1 MLDISISKKE
11 FGSKIIFE
19 NTNITIQE
27 NGIYGIV
34 GKNGE
39 GKTTLFKCMLSLTPF
54 EGKICFENEALKS
67 QRIAWCPTE
76 PALYEELT
84 AAEFYGFY
92 RELTTSIS
100 NNSNNSKMLFDV
112 TENQLIKNFS
122 TGMKKKT
129 YLNAVFQNDYPIYI
143 LDEPFNGLDLES
155 NYILVQYLKEKSKSS
170 IILISSHI
178 LEILYANCK
187 SIFVIKEK
195 KIVNFQKDDFQKI
208 EEKLFDT
215 L

>member
-11 FGSKIIFE
+11 FGNKIILE
-19 NTNITIQE
+19 NINIEIHE

-54 EGKICFENEALKS
+54 EGKISFDNETLKS
-67 QRIAWCPTE
+67 QKVAWCPTE

-84 AAEFYGFY
+84 AAEFYDFY
-92 RELTTSIS
+92 RELTSST
-100 NNSNNSKMLFDV
+100 SNNSKMLFDV

-122 TGMKKKT
+122 TGMKKKA

-155 NYILVQYLKEKSKSS
+155 NYILIQYLKEKSKSS

-178 LEILYANCK
+178 LEILYANCE
-187 SIFVIKEK
+187 SIFVIKDK
-195 KIVNFQKDDFQKI
+195 NIVNFQKDNFQKI
-208 EEKLFDT
+208 EEKLFQ
-215 L
+215 

>member
-54 EGKICFENEALKS
+54 EGKISFKSEALKS
-67 QRIAWCPTE
+67 QKIAWCPTE

-84 AAEFYGFY
+84 AAEFYDFY
-92 RELTTSIS
+92 RELTSST
-100 NNSNNSKMLFDV
+100 SNNSKMLFDV

-122 TGMKKKT
+122 TGMKKKA
-129 YLNAVFQNDYPIYI
+129 YLNAVFQNDYSIYI

-155 NYILVQYLKEKSKSS
+155 NYILIQYLKEKSKSS
-170 IILISSHI
+170 IIIISSHI

-187 SIFVIKEK
+187 SIFVIKDK
-195 KIVNFQKDDFQKI
+195 NIINFQKGDFQKI
-208 EEKLFDT
+208 EEKLFQ
-215 L
+215 

>member
-11 FGSKIIFE
+11 FGNKIIFE
-19 NTNITIQE
+19 NTTITIQQ

-54 EGKICFENEALKS
+54 EGKMSFEKDPLKI
-67 QRIAWCPTE
+67 QKIAWCPTE

-84 AAEFYGFY
+84 AAEFYDFY
-92 RELTTSIS
+92 RELTSST
-100 NNSNNSKMLFDV
+100 SNNSKMLFDV

-129 YLNAVFQNDYPIYI
+129 YLNAVFQNEYPIYI

-178 LEILYANCK
+178 LEILYANCE
-187 SIFVIKEK
+187 SIFVIKDK
-195 KIVNFQKDDFQKI
+195 DIVNFQKDNFQKI
-208 EEKLFDT
+208 EEKLFQ
-215 L
+215 

>member
-11 FGSKIIFE
+11 FGSKIILE
-19 NTNITIQE
+19 NTTITIQE

-54 EGKICFENEALKS
+54 EGKISFKSEVLKS
-67 QRIAWCPTE
+67 QKIAWCPTE

-84 AAEFYGFY
+84 AAEFYDFY
-92 RELTTSIS
+92 RELTSST
-100 NNSNNSKMLFDV
+100 SNNSKMLFDV

-129 YLNAVFQNDYPIYI
+129 YLNAVFQNEYPIYI

-178 LEILYANCK
+178 LEILYANCE
-187 SIFVIKEK
+187 SIFVIKNK
-195 KIVNFQKDDFQKI
+195 NIVNFQKGDYQKI
-208 EEKLFDT
+208 EQKLFQ
-215 L
+215 

>member
-19 NTNITIQE
+19 NTTITIQE

-54 EGKICFENEALKS
+54 EGKISFKSKALKS
-67 QRIAWCPTE
+67 QKIAWCPTE

-84 AAEFYGFY
+84 AAEFYDFY
-92 RELTTSIS
+92 RELTSST
-100 NNSNNSKMLFDV
+100 SNNSKMLFDV

-122 TGMKKKT
+122 TGMKKKA
-129 YLNAVFQNDYPIYI
+129 YLNAVFQNDYSIYI

-155 NYILVQYLKEKSKSS
+155 NYILIQYLKEKSKSS
-170 IILISSHI
+170 VILISSHI
-178 LEILYANCK
+178 LEILYANCE

-208 EEKLFDT
+208 EEKLFQ
-215 L
+215 

>member
-11 FGSKIIFE
+11 FGNKIIFE
-19 NTNITIQE
+19 NTTIKIQQ

-54 EGKICFENEALKS
+54 EGKMSFENDPLKI
-67 QRIAWCPTE
+67 QKIAWCPTE

-84 AAEFYGFY
+84 AAEFYDFY
-92 RELTTSIS
+92 RELTSST
-100 NNSNNSKMLFDV
+100 SNNSKMLFDV

-122 TGMKKKT
+122 TGMKKKA

-178 LEILYANCK
+178 LEILYANCE
-187 SIFVIKEK
+187 SIFVIKDK
-195 KIVNFQKDDFQKI
+195 DIVNFQKDNFQKI
-208 EEKLFDT
+208 EEKLFQ
-215 L
+215 

>member
-1 MLDISISKKE
+1 MLDISISEKE
-11 FGSKIIFE
+11 FANKIILE
-19 NTNITIQE
+19 NINIEIHK

-39 GKTTLFKCMLSLTPF
+39 GKTTLFKCMLSLTSF
-54 EGKICFENEALKS
+54 EGKISFENEALKS
-67 QRIAWCPTE
+67 QKALWCPTE

-84 AAEFYGFY
+84 ATEFYDFY
-92 RELTTSIS
+92 RELTSMT
-100 NNSNNSKMLFDV
+100 SNNSKMIFDV

-129 YLNAVFQNDYPIYI
+129 YLNAVFQNEYPIYI
-143 LDEPFNGLDLES
+143 LDEPFNGLDLEA

-178 LEILYANCK
+178 LEILYANCE
-187 SIFVIKEK
+187 SIFVIKDK
-195 KIVNFQKDDFQKI
+195 KIVNFQKSDFQKI
-208 EEKLFDT
+208 EEKLFQ
-215 L
+215 

>member
-11 FGSKIIFE
+11 FGNKIIFE
-19 NTNITIQE
+19 NANIKIQE

-34 GKNGE
+34 GKNGD

-54 EGKICFENEALKS
+54 EGKISFENEALKS
-67 QRIAWCPTE
+67 QKIAWCPTE
-76 PALYEELT
+76 PTLYEELT
-84 AAEFYGFY
+84 AAEFYDFY
-92 RELTTSIS
+92 RELTSST
-100 NNSNNSKMLFDV
+100 SNNSKMLFDV

-129 YLNAVFQNDYPIYI
+129 YLNAVFQNEYPIYI

-178 LEILYANCK
+178 LEILYANCE
-187 SIFVIKEK
+187 SIFVIKDK
-195 KIVNFQKDDFQKI
+195 TIVNFQKGDYQKI
-208 EEKLFDT
+208 EQKLFQ
-215 L
+215 

>member
-19 NTNITIQE
+19 NTTITIQE

-54 EGKICFENEALKS
+54 EGKISFKSEALKS
-67 QRIAWCPTE
+67 QKIAWCPTE

-84 AAEFYGFY
+84 AAEFYDFY
-92 RELTTSIS
+92 RELTSST
-100 NNSNNSKMLFDV
+100 SNNSKMLFDV

-122 TGMKKKT
+122 TGMKKKA
-129 YLNAVFQNDYPIYI
+129 YLNAVFQNDYSIYI

-155 NYILVQYLKEKSKSS
+155 NYILIQYLKEKSKSS
-170 IILISSHI
+170 IIIISSHI
-178 LEILYANCK
+178 LEILYANCE
-187 SIFVIKEK
+187 SIFVIKDK
-195 KIVNFQKDDFQKI
+195 NIINFQKGDFQKI
-208 EEKLFDT
+208 EEKLFQ
-215 L
+215 

>member
-11 FGSKIIFE
+11 FGSQIIFE

-39 GKTTLFKCMLSLTPF
+39 GKTTLFKCMLSLTSF
-54 EGKICFENEALKS
+54 EGKISFEKEALKS
-67 QRIAWCPTE
+67 QKVAWCPTE

-84 AAEFYGFY
+84 AAEFYDFY
-92 RELTTSIS
+92 RELTSST
-100 NNSNNSKMLFDV
+100 SNNSKMLFDV
-112 TENQLIKNFS
+112 TENQLIRNFS

-129 YLNAVFQNDYPIYI
+129 YLNAVFQNEYPIYI

-178 LEILYANCK
+178 LEILYANCE
-187 SIFVIKEK
+187 SIFVIKDK
-195 KIVNFQKDDFQKI
+195 TIVNFQKGDFQKI
-208 EEKLFDT
+208 EEKLFQ
-215 L
+215 

>member
-11 FGSKIIFE
+11 FGNKIILE
-19 NTNITIQE
+19 NINLKINE
-27 NGIYGIV
+27 NRIYGIV

-54 EGKICFENEALKS
+54 EGKISFKSEALKS
-67 QRIAWCPTE
+67 QKIAWCPTE

-84 AAEFYGFY
+84 AAEFYDFY
-92 RELTTSIS
+92 RELTSST
-100 NNSNNSKMLFDV
+100 SNNSKMLFDV

-122 TGMKKKT
+122 TGMKKKA
-129 YLNAVFQNDYPIYI
+129 YLNAVFQNDYSIYI

-155 NYILVQYLKEKSKSS
+155 NYILIQYLKEKSKSS
-170 IILISSHI
+170 VILISSHI
-178 LEILYANCK
+178 LEILYANCE

-208 EEKLFDT
+208 EEKLFQ
-215 L
+215 

>member
-11 FGSKIIFE
+11 FGSKVIFE
-19 NTNITIQE
+19 NTTITIQE

-39 GKTTLFKCMLSLTPF
+39 GKTTIFKCMLSLTPF
-54 EGKICFENEALKS
+54 EGKISFKSELLKS
-67 QRIAWCPTE
+67 QKIAWCPTE

-84 AAEFYGFY
+84 AAEFYDFY
-92 RELTTSIS
+92 RELTSST
-100 NNSNNSKMLFDV
+100 SNNSKMLFDV

-129 YLNAVFQNDYPIYI
+129 YLNAVFQNEYPIYI

-178 LEILYANCK
+178 LEILYANCE
-187 SIFVIKEK
+187 SIFVIKDK
-195 KIVNFQKDDFQKI
+195 NIVNFPKGDFQKI
-208 EEKLFDT
+208 EEKLFQ
-215 L
+215 

>member
-11 FGSKIIFE
+11 FANKIILE
-19 NTNITIQE
+19 NINIEIHK

-39 GKTTLFKCMLSLTPF
+39 GKTTLFKCMLSLTSF
-54 EGKICFENEALKS
+54 EGKISFENEALKS
-67 QRIAWCPTE
+67 QKALWCPTE

-84 AAEFYGFY
+84 ATEFYDFY
-92 RELTTSIS
+92 RELTSMT
-100 NNSNNSKMLFDV
+100 SNNSKMIFDV

-129 YLNAVFQNDYPIYI
+129 YLNAVFQNEYPIYI
-143 LDEPFNGLDLES
+143 LDEPFNGLDLEA

-178 LEILYANCK
+178 LEILYANCE
-187 SIFVIKEK
+187 SIFVIKNK
-195 KIVNFQKDDFQKI
+195 NIVNFQKGDYQKI
-208 EEKLFDT
+208 EQKLFQ
-215 L
+215 

>member
-1 MLDISISKKE
+1 MLDISISKKG

-39 GKTTLFKCMLSLTPF
+39 GKTTLFKCMLSLTSF
-54 EGKICFENEALKS
+54 EGKISFEKEALKS
-67 QRIAWCPTE
+67 QKVAWCPTE

-84 AAEFYGFY
+84 AAEFYDFY
-92 RELTTSIS
+92 RELTSST
-100 NNSNNSKMLFDV
+100 SNNSKMLFDV

-129 YLNAVFQNDYPIYI
+129 YLNAVFQNEYPIYI

-178 LEILYANCK
+178 LEILYANCE
-187 SIFVIKEK
+187 SIFVIKDK
-195 KIVNFQKDDFQKI
+195 NIVNFQKDDFQKI

>member
-11 FGSKIIFE
+11 FGSQIIFE

-54 EGKICFENEALKS
+54 EGKISFEKDPLKI
-67 QRIAWCPTE
+67 QKIAWCPTE

-84 AAEFYGFY
+84 AAEFYDFY
-92 RELTTSIS
+92 RELTSST
-100 NNSNNSKMLFDV
+100 SNNSKMLFDV

-129 YLNAVFQNDYPIYI
+129 YLNAVFQNNYPIYI

-155 NYILVQYLKEKSKSS
+155 NYILAQYLKEKSKSS

-178 LEILYANCK
+178 LEILYANCE
-187 SIFVIKEK
+187 SIFVIKER

-208 EEKLFDT
+208 EEKLFQ
-215 L
+215 

>member
-19 NTNITIQE
+19 NINITIQE

-54 EGKICFENEALKS
+54 EGKISFKREVLKS
-67 QRIAWCPTE
+67 QKIAWCPTE

-84 AAEFYGFY
+84 ATEFYDFY
-92 RELTTSIS
+92 RELTSSPS
-100 NNSNNSKMLFDV
+100 NNSRILFDV

-122 TGMKKKT
+122 TGMKKKA
-129 YLNAVFQNDYPIYI
+129 YLNAVFQNEYPIYI

-178 LEILYANCK
+178 LEILYANCE

-195 KIVNFQKDDFQKI
+195 KIVNFQKGDFQKI
-208 EEKLFDT
+208 EEKLFQ
-215 L
+215 

>member
-11 FGSKIIFE
+11 FGNKIIFE
-19 NTNITIQE
+19 NTTITIQQ

-54 EGKICFENEALKS
+54 EGKMSFEKDPLKI
-67 QRIAWCPTE
+67 QKIAWCPTE

-84 AAEFYGFY
+84 AAEFYDFY
-92 RELTTSIS
+92 RELTSST
-100 NNSNNSKMLFDV
+100 SNNSKMLFDV

-122 TGMKKKT
+122 TGMKKKA

-178 LEILYANCK
+178 LEILYANCE
-187 SIFVIKEK
+187 SIFVIKDK
-195 KIVNFQKDDFQKI
+195 DIVNFQKDNFQKI
-208 EEKLFDT
+208 EEKLFQ
-215 L
+215 

>member
-19 NTNITIQE
+19 NINITIQE

-34 GKNGE
+34 GKNGK

-54 EGKICFENEALKS
+54 EGKISFKREVLKS
-67 QRIAWCPTE
+67 QKIAWCPTE

-84 AAEFYGFY
+84 AAEFYDFY
-92 RELTTSIS
+92 RELTSSPS
-100 NNSNNSKMLFDV
+100 NNSRMLFDV

-122 TGMKKKT
+122 TGMKKKA
-129 YLNAVFQNDYPIYI
+129 YLNAVFQNEYPIYI

-178 LEILYANCK
+178 LEILYANCE

-195 KIVNFQKDDFQKI
+195 KIVNFQKGDFQKI
-208 EEKLFDT
+208 EEKLFQ
-215 L
+215 

>member
-1 MLDISISKKE
+1 MLDISIFKKE
-11 FGSKIIFE
+11 FGNKIILE
-19 NTNITIQE
+19 NINLKINE
-27 NGIYGIV
+27 NGIYGMV

-39 GKTTLFKCMLSLTPF
+39 GKTTFFKCLLSLTPF
-54 EGKICFENEALKS
+54 EGKISFENEALKS
-67 QRIAWCPTE
+67 QKVAWCPTE

-84 AAEFYGFY
+84 ATEFYDFY
-92 RELTTSIS
+92 RELTSKTAA
-100 NNSNNSKMLFDV
+100 NSKMIFDV

-129 YLNAVFQNDYPIYI
+129 YLNAVFQNEYPIYI
-143 LDEPFNGLDLES
+143 LDEPFNGLDLEA

-178 LEILYANCK
+178 LELLYANCET
-187 SIFVIKEK
+187 IFVIKDQ
-195 KIVNFQKDDFQKI
+195 KIVDFQKGDFQKI
-208 EEKLFDT
+208 EEKLFDN

>member
-11 FGSKIIFE
+11 FGNKIILE
-19 NTNITIQE
+19 NINLKINE
-27 NGIYGIV
+27 NRIYGIV

-39 GKTTLFKCMLSLTPF
+39 GKTTLFKCMLSLTSF
-54 EGKICFENEALKS
+54 EGKISFENEVLKS
-67 QRIAWCPTE
+67 QIIAWCPTE

-84 AAEFYGFY
+84 ATEFYDFY
-92 RELTTSIS
+92 RELTSKA
-100 NNSNNSKMLFDV
+100 SNNSKMIFDV

-129 YLNAVFQNDYPIYI
+129 YLNAVFQNEYPIYI
-143 LDEPFNGLDLES
+143 LDEPFNGLDLEA

-178 LEILYANCK
+178 LELLYANCET
-187 SIFVIKEK
+187 IFVIKDK
-195 KIVNFQKDDFQKI
+195 KIVDFQKDDFQKI
-208 EEKLFDT
+208 EEKLFDN

>member
-11 FGSKIIFE
+11 FGNKIILE
-19 NTNITIQE
+19 NINIEIHE
-27 NGIYGIV
+27 NGIYGIA

-54 EGKICFENEALKS
+54 EGKISFQNEALKS
-67 QRIAWCPTE
+67 RKVAWCPTE

-84 AAEFYGFY
+84 AAEFYDFY
-92 RELTTSIS
+92 RELTSSTS
-100 NNSNNSKMLFDV
+100 NNSQILFDV

-143 LDEPFNGLDLES
+143 LDEPFNGLDLEA

-178 LEILYANCK
+178 LEILYANCET
-187 SIFVIKEK
+187 IFIIKDK
-195 KIVNFQKDDFQKI
+195 KIANFQKNDFRKI
-208 EEKLFDT
+208 EDT
-215 L
+215 LFQ

>member
-19 NTNITIQE
+19 NTTITIQE

-54 EGKICFENEALKS
+54 EGKISFKSELLKS
-67 QRIAWCPTE
+67 QKIAWCPTE

-84 AAEFYGFY
+84 AAEFYDFY
-92 RELTTSIS
+92 RELTSST
-100 NNSNNSKMLFDV
+100 SNNSKMLFDV

-129 YLNAVFQNDYPIYI
+129 YLNAVFQNEYPIYI

-178 LEILYANCK
+178 LEILYANCE
-187 SIFVIKEK
+187 SIFVIKDK
-195 KIVNFQKDDFQKI
+195 NIVNFQKDDFQKI
-208 EEKLFDT
+208 EEKLFQ
-215 L
+215 

>member
-1 MLDISISKKE
+1 MFDISISKKE

-19 NTNITIQE
+19 NTTITIQE

-54 EGKICFENEALKS
+54 EGKISFENEALKS
-67 QRIAWCPTE
+67 QKIAWCPTE

-84 AAEFYGFY
+84 AAEFYDFY
-92 RELTTSIS
+92 RELTSST
-100 NNSNNSKMLFDV
+100 SNNSKMLFDV

-129 YLNAVFQNDYPIYI
+129 YLNAVFQNEYPIYI

-178 LEILYANCK
+178 LEILYTNCE
-187 SIFVIKEK
+187 SIFVIKDK
-195 KIVNFQKDDFQKI
+195 NIVNFQKDDFQKI
-208 EEKLFDT
+208 EQKLFQ
-215 L
+215 

>member
-11 FGSKIIFE
+11 FGNKIIFE
-19 NTNITIQE
+19 NTTITIQQ

-54 EGKICFENEALKS
+54 EGKMSFENDPLKI
-67 QRIAWCPTE
+67 QKIAWCPTE

-84 AAEFYGFY
+84 AAEFYDFY
-92 RELTTSIS
+92 RELTSST
-100 NNSNNSKMLFDV
+100 SNNSKMLFDV

-122 TGMKKKT
+122 TGMKKKA

-178 LEILYANCK
+178 LEILYANCE
-187 SIFVIKEK
+187 SIFVIKDK
-195 KIVNFQKDDFQKI
+195 DIVNFQKDNFQKI
-208 EEKLFDT
+208 EEKLFQ
-215 L
+215 

>member
-11 FGSKIIFE
+11 FGNKIIFE
-19 NTNITIQE
+19 NANIKIQE

-34 GKNGE
+34 GKNGD
-39 GKTTLFKCMLSLTPF
+39 GKTTLFKCMLYLTPF
-54 EGKICFENEALKS
+54 EGKISFKNEALKN
-67 QRIAWCPTE
+67 QKIAWCPTE
-76 PALYEELT
+76 PTLYEELT
-84 AAEFYGFY
+84 AAEFYDFY
-92 RELTTSIS
+92 RELTSST
-100 NNSNNSKMLFDV
+100 SNNSKMLFDV

-178 LEILYANCK
+178 LEILYANCG
-187 SIFVIKEK
+187 SIFVIKDK
-195 KIVNFQKDDFQKI
+195 TIVNFQKGDYQKI
-208 EEKLFDT
+208 EQKLFQ
-215 L
+215 

>member
-11 FGSKIIFE
+11 FGNKTIFE
-19 NTNITIQE
+19 NTTITIQQ

-54 EGKICFENEALKS
+54 EGKISFEKDPLKI
-67 QRIAWCPTE
+67 QKIAWCQTE

-84 AAEFYGFY
+84 AAEFYDFY
-92 RELTTSIS
+92 RELTSST
-100 NNSNNSKMLFDV
+100 SNNSKMLFDV

-122 TGMKKKT
+122 TGMKKKA

-178 LEILYANCK
+178 LEILYANCE
-187 SIFVIKEK
+187 SIFVIKDK
-195 KIVNFQKDDFQKI
+195 NIVNFQKDNFQKI
-208 EEKLFDT
+208 EEKLFQ
-215 L
+215 

>member
-1 MLDISISKKE
+1 MLDILISKKE
-11 FGSKIIFE
+11 FGNKIILE
-19 NTNITIQE
+19 NINIEIHK

-34 GKNGE
+34 GKNGD

-54 EGKICFENEALKS
+54 EGKISFENEAIKS
-67 QRIAWCPTE
+67 RKVAWCPTE

-84 AAEFYGFY
+84 AAEFYDFY
-92 RELTTSIS
+92 RELTSSTSNIS
-100 NNSNNSKMLFDV
+100 KLLFDV

-129 YLNAVFQNDYPIYI
+129 YLNAVFQNEYPIYI
-143 LDEPFNGLDLES
+143 LDEPFNGLDLEA

-178 LEILYANCK
+178 LEILYANCE
-187 SIFVIKEK
+187 SIFVIKDK
-195 KIVNFQKDDFQKI
+195 KIVNFQKSDFQKI
-208 EEKLFDT
+208 EEKLFQ
-215 L
+215 

>member
-19 NTNITIQE
+19 NTTITIQE

-54 EGKICFENEALKS
+54 EGKISFENEALKS
-67 QRIAWCPTE
+67 QKIAWCPTE

-84 AAEFYGFY
+84 AAEFYDFY
-92 RELTTSIS
+92 RELTSST
-100 NNSNNSKMLFDV
+100 SNNSKMLFDV

-129 YLNAVFQNDYPIYI
+129 YLNAVFQNEYPIYI

-178 LEILYANCK
+178 LEILYTNCE
-187 SIFVIKEK
+187 SIFVIKDK
-195 KIVNFQKDDFQKI
+195 NIVNFQKDDFQKI
-208 EEKLFDT
+208 EQKLFQ
-215 L
+215 

>member
-19 NTNITIQE
+19 NTTITIQE

-54 EGKICFENEALKS
+54 EGKISFKSEALKS
-67 QRIAWCPTE
+67 QKIAWCPTE

-84 AAEFYGFY
+84 AAEFYDFY
-92 RELTTSIS
+92 RELTSST
-100 NNSNNSKMLFDV
+100 SNNSKMLFDV

-122 TGMKKKT
+122 TGMKKKA
-129 YLNAVFQNDYPIYI
+129 YLNAVFQNDYSIYI

-155 NYILVQYLKEKSKSS
+155 NYILIQYLKEKSKSS
-170 IILISSHI
+170 ILLISSHI
-178 LEILYANCK
+178 LEILYANCE
-187 SIFVIKEK
+187 SIFVIKDK
-195 KIVNFQKDDFQKI
+195 NIVNFQKDDFQKI
-208 EEKLFDT
+208 EEKLFQ
-215 L
+215 

>member
-19 NTNITIQE
+19 NTTITIQE

-34 GKNGE
+34 GKNGD

-54 EGKICFENEALKS
+54 EGKISFKSALLKS
-67 QRIAWCPTE
+67 QKIAWCPTE

-84 AAEFYGFY
+84 AAEFYDFY
-92 RELTTSIS
+92 RELTSST
-100 NNSNNSKMLFDV
+100 SNNSKMLFDV

-143 LDEPFNGLDLES
+143 LDEPFNGLDLEA

-178 LEILYANCK
+178 LEILYANCE
-187 SIFVIKEK
+187 SIFVIKDK
-195 KIVNFQKDDFQKI
+195 NIVNFQKDDFQKI
-208 EEKLFDT
+208 EEKLFQ
-215 L
+215 